1 MAGSCQQSQSPCSL
15 NEFKTVNSCNLM
27 RKKREADAQ
36 MNYPMD
42 PLGPGGI
49 QPIAPLGPG
58 GIQPIAPLG
67 PGGIQPIGPLGPG
80 GIQPIN
86 PLGPGGIQPIAPLGP
101 GGIQPIDPL
110 GPGGIQP
117 QPINPLGPGGIQQPC
132 GMVGLETKSWALSY
146 YIIYLKP
153 FESNSMKLRS

>member
-15 NEFKTVNSCNLM
+15 NEFKNVDSCSLG

-42 PLGPGGI
+42 PLGPGGV

-58 GIQPIAPLG
+58 GIQPITPLG
-67 PGGIQPIGPLGPG
+67 PGGV
-80 GIQPIN
+80 
-86 PLGPGGIQPIAPLGP
+86 QPIAPLGP

-132 GMVGLETKSWALSY
+132 GMVGLEIKSWALS
-146 YIIYLKP
+146 
-153 FESNSMKLRS
+153 S